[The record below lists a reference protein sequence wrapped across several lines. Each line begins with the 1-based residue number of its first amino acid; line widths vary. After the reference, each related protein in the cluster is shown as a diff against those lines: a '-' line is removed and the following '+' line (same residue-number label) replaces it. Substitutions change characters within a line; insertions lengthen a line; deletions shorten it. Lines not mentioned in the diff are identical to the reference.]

1 MTEEQIEN
9 TSTEPQKPLTAEE
22 ELKDYKEKYLRLL
35 AEMDN
40 MRKRM
45 QKERQEMTRFSVENV
60 LTEILG
66 PIDNLENALG
76 FAQNMSEEVRNWA
89 QGFTMILGQFKDV
102 LSNHGVT
109 PFHSEGKP
117 FDPQL
122 HYAIETEET
131 SETPEGTVLKEYV
144 KGYCNGD
151 RTVRPAR
158 VKVSVAPGT
167 KNNEGQIESEAPT
180 T

>member
-1 MTEEQIEN
+1 MTEEQLEN
-9 TSTEPQKPLTAEE
+9 TSTEPQKPLNLEE

-35 AEMDN
+35 ADLDN
-40 MRKRM
+40 TRKRM
-45 QKERQEMTRFSVENV
+45 QKERQEMTRYAVENV
-60 LTEILG
+60 LVEILS

-102 LSNHGVT
+102 LNNHGVV
-109 PFHSEGKP
+109 PFHSEGKN

-122 HYAIETEET
+122 HYAIETEE
-131 SETPEGTVLKEYV
+131 SAETPEGTILKEYV

-167 KNNEGQIESEAPT
+167 KEIEEPIT
-180 T
+180 N